1 MQSGYFM
8 PILRLY
14 IFRSSGRIRSTI
26 AIKSEAIKSICKL
39 LKPCMPPKDSSRCIM
54 LLLPIDRIYK
64 IVQQVSQ
71 YVQFNRKVSP
81 TSVQTWSSPLPST
94 PLPCLR
100 WWLVSL
106 SMKIFT
112 LSERNQQ
119 EITSVEW
126 AIANKVA
133 TLGSFLDLQKIKD
146 KCKQYRLVFA
156 QRIVYNCD

>member
-1 MQSGYFM
+1 
-8 PILRLY
+8 
-14 IFRSSGRIRSTI
+14 
-26 AIKSEAIKSICKL
+26 
-39 LKPCMPPKDSSRCIM
+39 
-54 LLLPIDRIYK
+54 
-64 IVQQVSQ
+64 
-71 YVQFNRKVSP
+71 
-81 TSVQTWSSPLPST
+81 
-94 PLPCLR
+94 
-100 WWLVSL
+100 
-106 SMKIFT
+106 MKIFT